1 MHFPWRIWKSAVI
14 GLRFLP
20 LEAADVCEAGTHDDP
35 LRKSGWEAGSAIRL
49 FHTIGFFPVY
59 ETDKVALPKQTRE
72 EEVTHARLD

>member
-35 LRKSGWEAGSAIRL
+35 LRKSGWEAGSDPAIPYDRV
-49 FHTIGFFPVY
+49 FPVY
-59 ETDKVALPKQTRE
+59 ETNKVALPKQTRE